1 MPVVGL
7 PTALAG
13 RRCFTVRLR
22 AAATGVVVVLV
33 TGALAVPVCAVP
45 WKWSEYTALPSQP
58 TQALQRLQI
67 HGRKGVAIYDS
78 VNLWLTENGGQT
90 WGNPINLK
98 NAIGL
103 KTGMQA
109 QCCARRHERVA
120 IGGIRFIAVLNT
132 ETNQWRTYGISQLPF
147 EIMLRSNED
156 WGIRGI
162 DIRRAPHHN
171 QILAAGWRRLGDG
184 PYRAFLMAS
193 NDAGETWN
201 EFPLEEDWPL
211 LEGVI
216 LQIPPYLIGADGFLA
231 TLSIGER
238 RFERYKYPDFE
249 KAITITGWYGR
260 ADTAWFGRSDG
271 KLMKREGDGDWEVF
285 EVDPQIEDME
295 VAFRTMREGVVV
307 GHDRYR
313 KTFLYHTQDGG
324 NTWERDSCDFEE
336 WVNGPVTASTND
348 NVRYQAVIHLPGHT
362 DVEVISKLLWR
373 PSFLAPIRIEAVTP
387 GVPRRGP

>member
-1 MPVVGL
+1 M
-7 PTALAG
+7 
-13 RRCFTVRLR
+13 RLR
-22 AAATGVVVVLV
+22 AGVLGFIAVLAAV
-33 TGALAVPVCAVP
+33 ALAVPVLALP

-67 HGRKGVAIYDS
+67 HGRKGVAIFDS
-78 VNLWLTENGGQT
+78 VKVWLTEDGGQT
-90 WGNPINLK
+90 WGSQIDLK

-120 IGGIRFIAVLNT
+120 IGGIRFIAVLNA
-132 ETNQWRTYGISQLPF
+132 ETNQWRTYGISQLPI

-156 WGIRGI
+156 WGIRAI
-162 DIRRAPHHN
+162 DIRTAPHHN
-171 QILAAGWRRLGDG
+171 QILAAGWKRLGDG

-201 EFPLEEDWPL
+201 EFPLADDWPL

-216 LQIPPYLIGADGFLA
+216 LQDTPYLIGASGFLA
-231 TLSIGER
+231 SLNVAGRKWER
-238 RFERYKYPDFE
+238 IKYPDFD
-249 KAITITGWYGR
+249 KGISITGWYGR

-271 KLMKREGDGDWEVF
+271 KVMKRQGDGDWEVF

-295 VAFRTMREGVVV
+295 VAFRTMREGVVI

-313 KTFLYHTQDGG
+313 HTFMYHTEDGG
-324 NTWERDSCDFEE
+324 NTWERDSCDFDE

-348 NVRYQAVIHLPGHT
+348 NVRYQAVIHLPGTT
-362 DVEVISKLLWR
+362 DIQVISKLLWR
-373 PSFLAPIRIEAVTP
+373 PSFLTPIRIEATRP
-387 GVPRRGP
+387 GQLR